1 MEIAPTFPIFPA
13 KVQSLT
19 KLMPHF
25 TTADLER
32 LGYVQQSNGSYRHP
46 NHEPKSQ
53 ATHQPCAARLPDTKC
68 KQVRPKTLERVSQ
81 AQDRSQNST
90 PCSNAGRRSHVTIV
104 RHSSRLLDPDNLVA
118 SVKPLIDE
126 IRKANL
132 IADDDPAS
140 IKLTV
145 LQSQCRRGDER
156 TELEIK
162 SCE

>member
-32 LGYVQQSNGSYRHP
+32 LGYVQQSNGSYRQP

-118 SVKPLIDE
+118 SVKPLTIQPQSSSQSYNHNAGE
-126 IRKANL
+126 GMSEPSWRSKAVSRQN
-132 IADDDPAS
+132 A
-140 IKLTV
+140 
-145 LQSQCRRGDER
+145 
-156 TELEIK
+156 K
-162 SCE
+162 SEP